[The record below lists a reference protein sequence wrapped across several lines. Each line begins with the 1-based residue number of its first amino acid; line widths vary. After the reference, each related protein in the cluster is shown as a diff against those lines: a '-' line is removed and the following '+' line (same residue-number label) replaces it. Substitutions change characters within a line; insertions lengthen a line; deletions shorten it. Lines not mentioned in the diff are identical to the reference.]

1 MDVSTTTPKVNEIKR
16 EWEIEPFWWE
26 KHLSSVQLT
35 NVMNRDKQNI
45 ITFAND
51 YEKKFND
58 PCTKWI

>member
-1 MDVSTTTPKVNEIKR
+1 MDVSSMTPKVNEIKR

-35 NVMNRDKQNI
+35 KVMNRNKQNI

-51 YEKKFND
+51 FENSKNEKKF
-58 PCTKWI
+58 

>member
-1 MDVSTTTPKVNEIKR
+1 MDVSSMTPKVNEIKR

-35 NVMNRDKQNI
+35 KVMNRNKQNI

-51 YEKKFND
+51 YENSKNEKKF
-58 PCTKWI
+58 

>member
-1 MDVSTTTPKVNEIKR
+1 MDVSSMTPKVNEIKR

-35 NVMNRDKQNI
+35 KVMNRNKQNI

-51 YEKKFND
+51 YENSKNEKTF
-58 PCTKWI
+58 